1 MKFDILKGGRAMY
14 RRIAWLLVSCLM
26 VAVLLLVSC
35 GQGVTEREQE
45 EEGSSQ
51 ISLRVGETARTSKIT
66 VTVSDTIITDS
77 YEYYSQAEG
86 KMISKEAPRE
96 ISFLLAT
103 VEIEN
108 VGSAEESGGT
118 RYITAFDNQS
128 EHYRIITPYLGQ
140 DRLKLQPI
148 LKPGEK
154 VEGKVLFSMPK
165 GATGLKIAYDF
176 SSYNTNLA
184 VAEWEIE

>member
-1 MKFDILKGGRAMY
+1 MNS
-14 RRIAWLLVSCLM
+14 RIIRLLVSCLIT
-26 VAVLLLVSC
+26 VALLLVSC
-35 GQGVTEREQE
+35 GQGVTRKEQE
-45 EEGSSQ
+45 EETPSQ

-66 VTVSDTIITDS
+66 VTISDAIIADS
-77 YEYYSQAEG
+77 YEYHSQAEG
-86 KMISKEAPRE
+86 KTVSKKAPSGLSYL
-96 ISFLLAT
+96 IAT

-108 VGSAEESGGT
+108 VGATEESGGT

-148 LKPGEK
+148 IKSGEK
-154 VEGKVLFSMPK
+154 VKGKVLFSMPK

-184 VAEWEIE
+184 LAEWEIE

>member
-1 MKFDILKGGRAMY
+1 MY
-14 RRIAWLLVSCLM
+14 PRIAWLLVNCLM
-26 VAVLLLVSC
+26 VAALLLVSC
-35 GQGVTEREQE
+35 GQGVTKEEQE
-45 EEGSSQ
+45 KKTPSR

-66 VTVSDTIITDS
+66 VTVSDAIIADS

-86 KMISKEAPRE
+86 KAITKEAPVD
-96 ISFLLAT
+96 ISFLIVT

-108 VGSAEESGGT
+108 VGTTEESGGT
-118 RYITAFDNQS
+118 RYLTAFDNQS
-128 EHYRIITPYLGQ
+128 GHYRIITPYLGE

-148 LKPGEK
+148 IKSGEK
-154 VEGKVLFSMPK
+154 VKGKVLFSMPK

-184 VAEWEIE
+184 LAEWEIE